1 MDLKVI
7 GTNILFKTF
16 AKKSIKIKQQIF
28 LNICFACYFG
38 TLGAKTKIFDC
49 WNYEASIRES
59 FS

>member
-28 LNICFACYFG
+28 LNNCFACYFG
-38 TLGAKTKIFDC
+38 TLGAKTKVFDC
-49 WNYEASIRES
+49 
-59 FS
+59 

>member
-38 TLGAKTKIFDC
+38 TLGAKTKVFDC
-49 WNYEASIRES
+49 
-59 FS
+59 